1 MEIKSLKRVI
11 LIFAILFAVIC
22 SILFIFKN
30 EAISFY
36 WRIKCPSPV
45 TWKNVKIHLAKNMI
59 YKLDSEKI
67 VLTYWNKKIMSHMSI
82 SNFSSKPNKLL
93 EALERQGHIIVNSG
107 YSRLNGN
114 LSFEVKHKIDGRS
127 TVHNSI
133 LVIPF
138 QVLIHF
144 EGVQEEY
151 QLFESVFNNLEILK
165 SKRAGL

>member
-1 MEIKSLKRVI
+1 MEITSLKRVI

-45 TWKNVKIHLAKNMI
+45 TWGNFKIHLAKDMI
-59 YKLDSEKI
+59 YKFDSEKI

-82 SNFSSKPNKLL
+82 SNFSSKPNILL
-93 EALERQGHIIVNSG
+93 DALERQGHMIVNSG
-107 YSRLNGN
+107 YGRLNGH
-114 LSFEVKHKIDGRS
+114 LSFEVKHKIAGGS
-127 TVHNSI
+127 TIHNSI
-133 LVIPF
+133 LIIPF

-151 QLFESVFNNLEILK
+151 PLFESVVNNLEIINH
-165 SKRAGL
+165 S